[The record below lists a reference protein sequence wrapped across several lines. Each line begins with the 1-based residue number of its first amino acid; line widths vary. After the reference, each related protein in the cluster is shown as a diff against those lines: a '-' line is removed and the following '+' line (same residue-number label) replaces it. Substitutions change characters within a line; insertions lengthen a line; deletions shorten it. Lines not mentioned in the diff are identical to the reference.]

1 MENDLDMQELK
12 ELVRRQA
19 QLNAD
24 TNKMVRSMRRS
35 QRVHSLIS
43 VLWWLV
49 VLGVSAYSYYTYVQ
63 PYVTQITQAYGSAQ
77 NLQQQVSGFFG
88 QYFGTSTRP

>member
-35 QRVHSLIS
+35 QRVHSFVS
-43 VLWWLV
+43 VLWWLI